1 MTLKLLDAFAGI
13 GGFSYAAEK
22 LVGGYK
28 TKRFIEIDPYC
39 QSVLKKNFPKVPIHN
54 DITTFHAER
63 GEYDVLTAG
72 FPCQDLSVAGQ
83 QRGIGEGTR
92 SGLFYEVMRL
102 VGEIRPK
109 FLLLE
114 NVRNLLSHQDGQTFQ
129 EVLFQIAKHGYDAEW
144 SIVSGRDLGACH
156 ERKRIW
162 IIAYPKHDG
171 LPSSEECRIDEK
183 ASNQDQTREDKT
195 CQSQGSSQSRSSEIV
210 RRTTESEATNSKS
223 TGTGEHQSRLRGQSE
238 GRSLQGIGDS
248 NQEIPQSSYSNSSG
262 SQGLRTEHEL
272 PESPREEETSRICS
286 SSGQSIADTMCQGL
300 QGEDRPRFSGPI
312 RWPTPP
318 TSRRL
323 DPFWREYV
331 SQPTLCRGDD
341 GLSNR
346 IPRLKALGNSI
357 IPNCAAV
364 PLQRIKHLSKQT
376 HHDLNYSKDNKEK
389 TSKKS

>member
-1 MTLKLLDAFAGI
+1 
-13 GGFSYAAEK
+13 
-22 LVGGYK
+22 
-28 TKRFIEIDPYC
+28 
-39 QSVLKKNFPKVPIHN
+39 
-54 DITTFHAER
+54 
-63 GEYDVLTAG
+63 
-72 FPCQDLSVAGQ
+72 
-83 QRGIGEGTR
+83 
-92 SGLFYEVMRL
+92 MRL

-114 NVRNLLSHQDGQTFQ
+114 NVRNLLSHQNGQTFQ

-171 LPSSEECRIDEK
+171 LSSSEECRINEE
-183 ASNQDQTREDKT
+183 ASHQDQTGEDKAVQPQGGG
-195 CQSQGSSQSRSSEIV
+195 QSGSSETVQRTSESSH
-210 RRTTESEATNSKS
+210 SNSK
-223 TGTGEHQSRLRGQSE
+223 G
-238 GRSLQGIGDS
+238 
-248 NQEIPQSSYSNSSG
+248 P
-262 SQGLRTEHEL
+262 QGLRTEHEL

-286 SSGQSIADTMCQGL
+286 SSGQSIAYTMRQRL
-300 QGEDRPRFSGPI
+300 QGEDRPRFPGSL

-357 IPNCAAV
+357 IPQCAAV

-376 HHDLNYSKDNKEK
+376 HHANNKKQERR
-389 TSKKS
+389 

>member
-1 MTLKLLDAFAGI
+1 MKRLKLLDAFAGI

-28 TKRFIEIDPYC
+28 TKHFIEIDPYC

-54 DITTFHAER
+54 DITTFHAEQ

-72 FPCQDLSVAGQ
+72 FPCQDLSVAGS

-109 FLLLE
+109 FVLLE

-162 IIAYPKHDG
+162 IIAYPKYDG
-171 LPSSEECRIDEK
+171 LSSSEECRINEE
-183 ASNQDQTREDKT
+183 ASHQNQAREDKAV
-195 CQSQGSSQSRSSEIV
+195 QPQGGSQSRSSETV
-210 RRTTESEATNSKS
+210 QRASES
-223 TGTGEHQSRLRGQSE
+223 
-238 GRSLQGIGDS
+238 
-248 NQEIPQSSYSNSSG
+248 PYSNSKG

-272 PESPREEETSRICS
+272 PESPREEETSRVCS
-286 SSGQSIADTMCQGL
+286 SSGQSIADTMRQRL
-300 QGEDRPRFSGPI
+300 QGEDRPRFPGSL

-331 SQPTLCRGDD
+331 SQPTLRRGDD

-357 IPNCAAV
+357 IPQCAAV

>member
-1 MTLKLLDAFAGI
+1 MKRLKLLDAFAGI

-28 TKRFIEIDPYC
+28 TKCFIEIDPYC
-39 QSVLKKNFPKVPIHN
+39 QSVLKKNFPNVPIHN
-54 DITTFHAER
+54 DITTFQSYQ

-72 FPCQDLSVAGQ
+72 FPCQDLSVAGS

-109 FLLLE
+109 FVLLE
-114 NVRNLLSHQDGQTFQ
+114 NVRNLISHQDGKTFQ
-129 EVLFQIAKHGYDAEW
+129 EILFQIAKHGYDVEW
-144 SIVSGRDLGACH
+144 NIISGRDLGTCH

-162 IIAYPKHDG
+162 ILCYESSYSKYNG
-171 LPSSEECRIDEK
+171 LSSSEECRINAE
-183 ASNQDQTREDKT
+183 ASDQDQTGEDKT
-195 CQSQGSSQSRSSEIV
+195 CQSQGSSQSRGSETV
-210 RRTTESEATNSKS
+210 QRTTESETTDSKS
-223 TGTGEHQSRLRGQSE
+223 TRTGEYQSRLRGQLE
-238 GRSLQGIGDS
+238 GGSLQGAGNS
-248 NQEIPQSSYSNSSG
+248 NQEIPQSPYSDSER
-262 SQGLRTEHEL
+262 SQRLRTEHEL

-286 SSGQSIADTMCQGL
+286 SSGQSIADTMRQRL
-300 QGEDRPRFSGPI
+300 QGEDRPRFPGSI

-318 TSRRL
+318 ASRRL

-357 IPNCAAV
+357 IPQCAAV

-376 HHDLNYSKDNKEK
+376 HHANNQE
-389 TSKKS
+389 

>member
-39 QSVLKKNFPKVPIHN
+39 QSVLKKNFPNVPIHN

-72 FPCQDLSVAGQ
+72 FPCQDISVAGS

-109 FLLLE
+109 FVLLE
-114 NVRNLLSHQDGQTFQ
+114 NVRNLISHQDGQTFQ
-129 EVLFQIAKHGYDAEW
+129 EILFQIAKHGYDAEW
-144 SIVSGRDLGACH
+144 NIVSGRDLGACH

-162 IIAYPKHDG
+162 ILCYESSYSKYNG
-171 LPSSEECRIDEK
+171 LSSSEECRINAE
-183 ASNQDQTREDKT
+183 ASDQDQTGEDKA
-195 CQSQGSSQSRSSEIV
+195 CQSQGSSQSRGSETV
-210 RRTTESEATNSKS
+210 QRTTESETTDSKS
-223 TGTGEHQSRLRGQSE
+223 TRTGEYQSRLRGQLE
-238 GRSLQGIGDS
+238 GGSLQGAGNS
-248 NQEIPQSSYSNSSG
+248 NQEIPQSPHSNSEG

-286 SSGQSIADTMCQGL
+286 SSGQSVADTMRQRL
-300 QGEDRPRFSGPI
+300 QGEDRPRFSGSL

-357 IPNCAAV
+357 IPQCAAV

-376 HHDLNYSKDNKEK
+376 HHANNKKQERR
-389 TSKKS
+389 

>member
-1 MTLKLLDAFAGI
+1 MKRLKLLDAFAGI

-28 TKRFIEIDPYC
+28 TKCFIEIDPYC
-39 QSVLKKNFPKVPIHN
+39 QSVLKKNFPNVPIHN
-54 DITTFHAER
+54 DITTFQSYQ

-72 FPCQDLSVAGQ
+72 FPCQDLSVAGS

-114 NVRNLLSHQDGQTFQ
+114 NVRNLLSHQNGQTFQ

-171 LPSSEECRIDEK
+171 LSSSEECRINAE
-183 ASNQDQTREDKT
+183 ASDQDQTREDET
-195 CQSQGSSQSRSSEIV
+195 CQSQGSSQSRSSETV
-210 RRTTESEATNSKS
+210 RRASESKTTDTKS
-223 TGTGEHQSRLRGQSE
+223 TGTGEYQPRLRGQFK
-238 GRSLQGIGDS
+238 GGSLQGIGDPD
-248 NQEIPQSSYSNSSG
+248 QEIPQPSYSDSEG
-262 SQGLRTEHEL
+262 SQGLRTKYEL

-286 SSGQSIADTMCQGL
+286 SSGQSIADTMRQRL
-300 QGEDRPRFSGPI
+300 QGEDRPRFPGSL

-357 IPNCAAV
+357 IPQCAAV

-376 HHDLNYSKDNKEK
+376 HHANNKKQERR
-389 TSKKS
+389 

>member
-1 MTLKLLDAFAGI
+1 MILKLLDAFAGI

-72 FPCQDLSVAGQ
+72 FPCQDLSVAGS

-102 VGEIRPK
+102 VGEIRPQ
-109 FLLLE
+109 FVLLE
-114 NVRNLLSHQDGQTFQ
+114 NVRNLLSHQDGKTFQ
-129 EVLFQIAKHGYDAEW
+129 EILFQIAKQRYDVEW
-144 SIVSGRDLGACH
+144 NIISGRQMGACH

-162 IIAYPKHDG
+162 ILCYESSYSKYNG
-171 LPSSEECRIDEK
+171 FSSSEECRINAE
-183 ASNQDQTREDKT
+183 ASDQDQTGEEEA
-195 CQSQGSSQSRSSEIV
+195 CQPQGSSQSRSSETV
-210 RRTTESEATNSKS
+210 QRTSESP
-223 TGTGEHQSRLRGQSE
+223 H
-238 GRSLQGIGDS
+238 
-248 NQEIPQSSYSNSSG
+248 SNSEG

-286 SSGQSIADTMCQGL
+286 SSGQSIADTMRQRL
-300 QGEDRPRFSGPI
+300 QGEDRPRFPGSL

-318 TSRRL
+318 ASRRL
-323 DPFWREYV
+323 DPFWREYL

>member
-39 QSVLKKNFPKVPIHN
+39 QSVLKKNFPNVPIHN
-54 DITTFHAER
+54 DITTFQSYQ

-72 FPCQDLSVAGQ
+72 FPCQDLSVAGS

-114 NVRNLLSHQDGQTFQ
+114 NVRNLLSHQNGETFQ
-129 EVLFQIAKHGYDAEW
+129 EILFQIAKHGYDAEW

-162 IIAYPKHDG
+162 IIAYPKYDG
-171 LPSSEECRIDEK
+171 LSSSEECRINAE
-183 ASNQDQTREDKT
+183 ASDQDQTREDKA
-195 CQSQGSSQSRSSEIV
+195 CQSQRSSQSRSGETV
-210 RRTTESEATNSKS
+210 RRASESKTTDTKS
-223 TGTGEHQSRLRGQSE
+223 TGAGEYQPRLRGQFK
-238 GRSLQGIGDS
+238 GGSLQGIGDS
-248 NQEIPQSSYSNSSG
+248 NQEIPQPSYSDSEG
-262 SQGLRTEHEL
+262 SQRLRTEHEL

-286 SSGQSIADTMCQGL
+286 SSGQSIADTMRQRL
-300 QGEDRPRFSGPI
+300 QGEDRPRFSGSL

-318 TSRRL
+318 ASRRL

-357 IPNCAAV
+357 IPQCAAV

-376 HHDLNYSKDNKEK
+376 HHANNQEQGSC
-389 TSKKS
+389 